1 MLVLT
6 RRVGEKIVIGNEVVV
21 EILSVSGDGVKLGI
35 VAPRETSVHR
45 HEVFLEIQNAN
56 RLASDASAAVSN
68 ENLKNMAARL
78 GKPIGRPDPDDEQ
91 K

>member
-6 RRVGEKIVIGNEVVV
+6 RRVGEKIVIGNEIVV
-21 EILSVSGDGVKLGI
+21 EILSVSGDGVRLGI

-45 HEVFLEIQNAN
+45 HEVFVEIQNAN

-68 ENLKNMAARL
+68 ESLKNMVAHL
-78 GKPIGRPDPDDEQ
+78 GKPPEPADHDDEQ
-91 K
+91 R